1 MALPMQPVVPPQPVV
16 LAAPGSPQSS
26 QVYVAAP
33 WPSTH
38 LQVPPAPAMPEPAQ
52 RHQSLPPQMLRQGS
66 PESGSEETD
75 DSVDDFDHYAQ
86 DLPRQTTSY
95 VMHKM
100 KAESTKASFKRPQWY
115 MLIFGNVLAMM
126 AGIIDV
132 ASILS
137 FSVTTTHVTGNTAK
151 MGMYIGHDMN
161 EQIDY
166 NKAVQL
172 GLCVTSFCFGSFLCG
187 LIIPKTQVHIGGKGL
202 YGTAL
207 IAESVL
213 LLVCYFDPD
222 HQAAPYWAAMAS
234 GLQNAMCTMHFG
246 AVVRTTHVTGCIT
259 DIGSTAGRAA
269 ILLVRRFCHKEGS
282 GMQLLDEAELH
293 VDKRKLLVLVLLYV
307 FFLGGCIV
315 GALCFR
321 SIAHNTFLI
330 PAIVTGFMGLVYS
343 TLRETLKTTFKNIE
357 QTRLVSDLGEV
368 HDTLD
373 RTYRT
378 IRRIQHTQHSRGSS
392 GRLEPMDELDEQM
405 NHVAEMVQDME
416 HTLGEMYEA
425 DRDRSDTRQRTV

>member
-1 MALPMQPVVPPQPVV
+1 
-16 LAAPGSPQSS
+16 
-26 QVYVAAP
+26 
-33 WPSTH
+33 
-38 LQVPPAPAMPEPAQ
+38 
-52 RHQSLPPQMLRQGS
+52 
-66 PESGSEETD
+66 
-75 DSVDDFDHYAQ
+75 
-86 DLPRQTTSY
+86 
-95 VMHKM
+95 
-100 KAESTKASFKRPQWY
+100 

-293 VDKRKLLVLVLLYV
+293 VDKRKLLVLVPLYV

-425 DRDRSDTRQRTV
+425 DRDRDGREGVRIAACRLQICWDGGKSKIQTVLGYKKNVAGNLYPARVLDRNSIFLGPCDVLETYSTLSVAFCGFMPGFNGDKDPQGVLLVM